1 MPNKKAYE
9 RNIAEEFYEH
19 AQGLGDDGFAKFMMY
34 WVGFNWLYRG
44 PESHGTERD
53 QIRSFYMQ
61 NINSFDKYDPFCSP
75 ASTIFLQSPVND
87 MYFENTDRA
96 KENFEKVKNHDP
108 LGLLLTVYQVRC
120 NLFHGSKSL
129 RAERDMLLVDSAAEI
144 MGQYLKVLIDDI
156 SVLH

>member
-1 MPNKKAYE
+1 M
-9 RNIAEEFYEH
+9 RS
-19 AQGLGDDGFAKFMMY
+19 
-34 WVGFNWLYRG
+34 WGFNWLYRG
-44 PESHGTERD
+44 SESRGTERD

-75 ASTIFLQSPVND
+75 ASSIFLQSPVND

-96 KENFEKVKNHDP
+96 KDNFEKVKYHDS
-108 LGLLLTVYQVRC
+108 LGLLTIYQVRC

-144 MGQYLKVLIDDI
+144 MGQYLKVLIDGM
-156 SVLH
+156 SKM